1 MAQFL
6 IVVQVPEV
14 EPLVAAL
21 RVRFDPS
28 ARRGLGAHITL
39 LHSNLPSDR
48 IDPTLVEQI
57 AAVASA
63 IAPFDYGITRVAPLP
78 RHPVPRGRT
87 GRAVRA
93 AERTAARGPGHG
105 RAPSNPAGSHSFR
118 TSRWS
123 GKAPLDDRD
132 VEAELTGLLERHA
145 PISCLCRQI
154 VLLENSSGLWR
165 PVQEFALSGDTGNP
179 WQAPS

>member
-39 LHSNLPSDR
+39 LHSNLQSDR
-48 IDPTLVEQI
+48 IGPTLVEQI

-63 IAPFDYGITRVAPLP
+63 IAPFNYGITQVGRFPGTLYLAAAPAAPFVLLSGRLHAALATGERQQSGREP
-78 RHPVPRGRT
+78 LVPHVSV
-87 GRAVRA
+87 VRKSA
-93 AERTAARGPGHG
+93 
-105 RAPSNPAGSHSFR
+105 
-118 TSRWS
+118 
-123 GKAPLDDRD
+123 LDDRD

-145 PISCLCRQI
+145 PISCMCRQI
-154 VLLENSSGLWR
+154 GLLENSSGLWR